1 MFRPL
6 IRLFA
11 FSVPIAFLLAAFAC
25 GGAEETA
32 TPAPGEAPGAAA
44 APGAPAAPAAGGSGN
59 QPVQQAPALGG
70 AALQQHSIFT
80 TPAIGSLL
88 ARELPPGRMTN
99 LSVPIPVTKN
109 YPPMEIDPTKSYK
122 MVIEMEKGKG
132 TVEIQLHAQE
142 APLSVNSLVHLA
154 RQGYFDGLIF
164 HRVIHATAAETGDPK
179 NRGCCGPG
187 YEFDNEP
194 NPNLRFDGPGVV
206 GMMNRGYS
214 EGFGT
219 NGSQFFIAY
228 AALPFLDSHE
238 ADGTPKDCR
247 DPLVTCNTVVGKVLS
262 GMEVLSA
269 LIPRD
274 PVSAD
279 QVPGEKMEKVT
290 IVEE

>member
-1 MFRPL
+1 MLRPL

-11 FSVPIAFLLAAFAC
+11 FSVPIAFLVATFAC

-32 TPAPGEAPGAAA
+32 APAAGEAPE
-44 APGAPAAPAAGGSGN
+44 AAPAAGEAPAAAGGSGT

-70 AALQQHSIFT
+70 TALQQHSIFT

-88 ARELPPGRMTN
+88 AREIPPGRMTN

-109 YPPMEIDPTKSYK
+109 YPEMEIDPTKSYK
-122 MVIEMEKGKG
+122 MVIQMEKGKG
-132 TVEIQLHAQE
+132 TVEIQLHAKE

-154 RQGYFDGLIF
+154 RQGFFDGLIF
-164 HRVIHATAAETGDPK
+164 HRVIHATAAETGDPRS
-179 NRGCCGPG
+179 RGCCGPG

-219 NGSQFFIAY
+219 NGSQFFITY
-228 AALPFLDSHE
+228 SALPFLDSYNP
-238 ADGTPKDCR
+238 DGTLKDCR
-247 DPLVTCNTVVGKVLS
+247 APLVTCNTVVGKVLS

-290 IVEE
+290 IVEQ